1 MIHFKYLK
9 GGIIMPYSKSFRKKV
24 LDHCRNGESV
34 STVAKESG
42 VPRSTIYR
50 WLKEENCIEVM
61 SQIYSPGTIKALERK
76 VIKLENIIAILKTV
90 PCTIHAPL
98 KERLNALEQLHSKY
112 DVHTLC
118 EALDVSRGTYYNHI
132 SRNKRDNTWYK
143 KREEEFR
150 ILIRDIY
157 YEFDQ
162 VLGAKKIHA
171 ILQQRGY
178 SVTSKYVSRI
188 MQDLGLSSIRTDS
201 KRIYIA
207 QREKPTN
214 ILQQNFTAQA
224 PDKIWISD
232 VTCFKYQDKWF
243 YICAVM
249 DLYSRKI
256 IGCHIGKSNSSQL
269 LGVALRQAYATR
281 NPSPGLV
288 FHSDR
293 GKPYCSKAFL
303 TKLADYGMIQSLSR
317 TGKPHDNAVMESF
330 FSSMK
335 RESLYRREYTSEAAF
350 RRCVFQYIDF
360 YNIKRPHSTLK
371 QKTPAQFEQA
381 YYEKHPVSRQG
392 SDC

>member
-1 MIHFKYLK
+1 MQ
-9 GGIIMPYSKSFRKKV
+9 YSKSFKKQV
-24 LDHCRNGESV
+24 LDLCRNGTSL
-34 STVAKESG
+34 SAVASQCG
-42 VPRSTIYR
+42 VARSTIYR
-50 WLKEENCIEVM
+50 WLKEENFVETSEQV
-61 SQIYSPGTIKALERK
+61 YSPSDIRAMERK
-76 VIKLENIIAILKTV
+76 VAKLEKIVAILKTV

-98 KERLNALEQLHSKY
+98 KDRLDALEQLHSEY

-118 EALDVSRGTYYNHI
+118 EALGVSRGTYYNHI
-132 SRNKRDNTWYK
+132 WRNKRDNVWYK
-143 KREEEFR
+143 KREEEYR
-150 ILIRDIY
+150 ILIHNVF

-162 VLGAKKIHA
+162 VLGANKIHA
-171 ILQQRGY
+171 ILQQRGH
-178 SVTSKYVSRI
+178 SVTQKYVARI
-188 MQDLGLSSIRTDS
+188 MRDLGLSSIRTDS

-207 QREKPTN
+207 QRKKPSN
-214 ILQQNFTAQA
+214 ISQQSFTAQA
-224 PDKIWISD
+224 PKIIWISD
-232 VTCFKYQDKWF
+232 VTCFKFRDNWF
-243 YICAVM
+243 YICAIM

-269 LGVALRQAYATR
+269 LGVALRQAHSTR

-293 GKPYCSKAFL
+293 GKPYCSKSFL

-350 RRCVFQYIDF
+350 RNCVFQYIEF
-360 YNIKRPHSTLK
+360 YNTKRPHTYLK
-371 QKTPAQFEQA
+371 HKTPTQFEQA

>member
-1 MIHFKYLK
+1 
-9 GGIIMPYSKSFRKKV
+9 MPYSKSFKKQV
-24 LDHCRNGESV
+24 LDLCQDGVSV
-34 STVAKESG
+34 SAVSKEYN

-50 WLKEENCIEVM
+50 WLKEENFVETSDQVYLPNDIR
-61 SQIYSPGTIKALERK
+61 SLERK
-76 VIKLENIIAILKTV
+76 VTKLEKIVTILKTV
-90 PCTIHAPL
+90 PCTVNAPL
-98 KERLNALEQLHSKY
+98 KERLNALEQLHSEY

-132 SRNKRDNTWYK
+132 RRNKRDNAWYK
-143 KREEEFR
+143 KREEEYR
-150 ILIRDIY
+150 ILIHDIF

-162 VLGAKKIHA
+162 ILGAKKIHA
-171 ILQQRGY
+171 ILQQRGH
-178 SVTSKYVSRI
+178 SVSEKYVAHI
-188 MQDLGLSSIRTDS
+188 MLDLGLSSIRTDA
-201 KRIYIA
+201 KRLYIA
-207 QREKPTN
+207 QRKKPSN
-214 ILQQNFTAQA
+214 ILQQDFTSHA

-232 VTCFKYQDKWF
+232 VTCFKIRNNWL
-243 YICAVM
+243 YICSIM

-269 LGVALRQAYATR
+269 LSVALRQAYTSR

-350 RRCVFQYIDF
+350 RKCVFQYIEF
-360 YNIKRPHSTLK
+360 YNTMRPHSTLK
-371 QKTPAQFEQA
+371 QQTPAQFEQT
-381 YYEKHPVSRQG
+381 YYESVSRQG

>member
-1 MIHFKYLK
+1 MSYSNSFKKQILE
-9 GGIIMPYSKSFRKKV
+9 I
-24 LDHCRNGESV
+24 CWNGLSV
-34 STVAKESG
+34 STVAKEHN

-50 WLKEENCIEVM
+50 WIKEENYHSSNEK
-61 SQIYSPGTIKALERK
+61 SYSPNEIKALEHR
-76 VIKLENIIAILKTV
+76 VTKLENIISILKAV
-90 PCTIHAPL
+90 PCTVHAPL
-98 KERLNALEQLHSKY
+98 KDRLNALEQLHNEY
-112 DVHTLC
+112 NVHTLC

-132 SRNKRDNTWYK
+132 WRNKRDNVWYK
-143 KREEEFR
+143 KREEEYR
-150 ILIRDIY
+150 ILIHNVF

-162 VLGAKKIHA
+162 VLGANKIHA
-171 ILQQRGY
+171 ILQQRGH
-178 SVTSKYVSRI
+178 SVTQKYVSRI

-207 QREKPTN
+207 QRNKPSN

-232 VTCFKYQDKWF
+232 VTCFKFRNNWL
-243 YICAVM
+243 YICAIM

-269 LGVALRQAYATR
+269 LGVALRQAHASR
-281 NPSPGLV
+281 NPSPGLI

-293 GKPYCSKAFL
+293 GKPYCSKSFL

-350 RRCVFQYIDF
+350 RNCVFQYIEF
-360 YNIKRPHSTLK
+360 YNTKRPHSTLK
-371 QKTPAQFEQA
+371 HKTPAQFEQV

>member
-1 MIHFKYLK
+1 MSYSNSFKKQILE
-9 GGIIMPYSKSFRKKV
+9 I
-24 LDHCRNGESV
+24 CWNGLSV
-34 STVAKESG
+34 STVAKEHN

-50 WLKEENCIEVM
+50 WIKEENYHSSNEK
-61 SQIYSPGTIKALERK
+61 SYSPNEIKALEHR
-76 VIKLENIIAILKTV
+76 VTKLENIISILKAV
-90 PCTIHAPL
+90 PCTVHAPL
-98 KERLNALEQLHSKY
+98 KDRLNALEQLHNEY
-112 DVHTLC
+112 NVHTLC

-132 SRNKRDNTWYK
+132 WRNKRDNVWYK
-143 KREEEFR
+143 KREEEYR
-150 ILIRDIY
+150 ILIHNVF

-162 VLGAKKIHA
+162 VLGANKIHA
-171 ILQQRGY
+171 ILQQRGH
-178 SVTSKYVSRI
+178 SVTQKYVSRI
-188 MQDLGLSSIRTDS
+188 MQDLGSSSIRTDS

-207 QREKPTN
+207 QRNKPSN

-232 VTCFKYQDKWF
+232 VTCFKFRNNWL
-243 YICAVM
+243 YICAIM

-269 LGVALRQAYATR
+269 LGVALRQAHASR
-281 NPSPGLV
+281 NPSPGLI

-293 GKPYCSKAFL
+293 GKPYCSKSFL

-335 RESLYRREYTSEAAF
+335 RESLYRREYPSESAF
-350 RRCVFQYIDF
+350 RQGVFQYIEF
-360 YNIKRPHSTLK
+360 YNTKRPHTYLK
-371 QKTPAQFEQA
+371 HKTPAQFEQA
-381 YYEKHPVSRQG
+381 YYEKHSVSRQG

>member
-1 MIHFKYLK
+1 
-9 GGIIMPYSKSFRKKV
+9 MPYSKSFRKQV
-24 LDHCRNGESV
+24 LEQCWDGKPV
-34 STVAKESG
+34 STVAKECV

-50 WLKEENCIEVM
+50 WLKEETLVETNDQV
-61 SQIYSPGTIKALERK
+61 YSPNDIRSLERK
-76 VIKLENIIAILKTV
+76 VAKLEKVIAILKTV

-98 KERLNALEQLHSKY
+98 TERLNALEHLHSEY

-132 SRNKRDNTWYK
+132 RRNKRDNVWYK
-143 KREEEFR
+143 KREEEYR
-150 ILIRDIY
+150 ILIHDIF

-162 VLGAKKIHA
+162 VLGANKIHA

-178 SVTSKYVSRI
+178 CVTPKYVARI
-188 MQDLGLSSIRTDS
+188 MHDLGLSSIRTDA

-207 QREKPTN
+207 QRKKPSN
-214 ILQQNFTAQA
+214 ILQQNFTTHA

-232 VTCFKYQDKWF
+232 VTCFKFCDNWF
-243 YICAVM
+243 YICAIM

-256 IGCHIGKSNSSQL
+256 IGCHISKSNSSQL
-269 LGVALRQAYATR
+269 LGVTLRQAHATR

-350 RRCVFQYIDF
+350 RKCVFQYIEF
-360 YNIKRPHSTLK
+360 YNTKRPHSTLNH
-371 QKTPAQFEQA
+371 KTPAQFEQA

>member
-1 MIHFKYLK
+1 MSYT
-9 GGIIMPYSKSFRKKV
+9 KSFKKQV
-24 LDHCRNGESV
+24 LDLCQKGASV
-34 STVAKESG
+34 SVVSKECS

-50 WLKEENCIEVM
+50 WLKEEISVKTSEQV
-61 SQIYSPGTIKALERK
+61 YSPNDIRAMERK
-76 VIKLENIIAILKTV
+76 VAKLEKIIAILKTV
-90 PCTIHAPL
+90 PCTVHAPL
-98 KERLNALEQLHSKY
+98 KDRLNALEQLHSEF

-132 SRNKRDNTWYK
+132 RRNKRDNVWYK
-143 KREEEFR
+143 KREEEYR
-150 ILIRDIY
+150 ILIHDIF
-157 YEFDQ
+157 YEFNQ
-162 VLGAKKIHA
+162 ILGAKKIHA
-171 ILQQRGY
+171 ILQQRGH
-178 SVTSKYVSRI
+178 SVSEKYVARI
-188 MQDLGLSSIRTDS
+188 MLDLGLSSIRTDA
-201 KRIYIA
+201 KRIHMA
-207 QREKPTN
+207 QRKKPSN
-214 ILQQNFTAQA
+214 ILQQNFTSQA

-232 VTCFKYQDKWF
+232 VTCFKLRKSWL
-243 YICAVM
+243 YICAIM

-269 LGVALRQAYATR
+269 LSVALRQAYNSR

-317 TGKPHDNAVMESF
+317 TGKPHVNAVMESF

-350 RRCVFQYIDF
+350 RKCVFQYIEF
-360 YNIKRPHSTLK
+360 YNTMRPHSTLK
-371 QKTPAQFEQA
+371 QQTPAQFEQT
-381 YYEKHPVSRQG
+381 YYKSVSRQG

>member
-1 MIHFKYLK
+1 MPFSKLFKK
-9 GGIIMPYSKSFRKKV
+9 QV
-24 LDHCRNGESV
+24 LDLCQKGTSV
-34 STVAKESG
+34 SAVSKVYDVS
-42 VPRSTIYR
+42 RSTIYR
-50 WLKEENCIEVM
+50 WLKEETLVETSDKV
-61 SQIYSPGTIKALERK
+61 YSPNDIRSLERK
-76 VIKLENIIAILKTV
+76 VAKLEKVIAILKTV
-90 PCTIHAPL
+90 PCTVHAPL
-98 KERLNALEQLHSKY
+98 TERLNALEQLHSEY

-118 EALDVSRGTYYNHI
+118 EALNVSRGTYYNHI
-132 SRNKRDNTWYK
+132 RRNKRDNVWYK
-143 KREEEFR
+143 KREEEYR
-150 ILIRDIY
+150 ILIHDIF

-162 VLGAKKIHA
+162 VLGANKIHA

-178 SVTSKYVSRI
+178 CVTPKYVARI
-188 MQDLGLSSIRTDS
+188 MQDLGLSSIRADA

-207 QREKPTN
+207 QRKKPSN
-214 ILQQNFTAQA
+214 ILQQNFTTHA

-232 VTCFKYQDKWF
+232 VTCFKFRDNWF
-243 YICAVM
+243 YICAIM

-269 LGVALRQAYATR
+269 LGVALRQAHLTR
-281 NPSPGLV
+281 NPSPGLI

-350 RRCVFQYIDF
+350 RKCVFQYIEF
-360 YNIKRPHSTLK
+360 YNNKRPHSTLK
-371 QKTPAQFEQA
+371 HKTPAQFEQV